1 MRQGANSIT
10 TFEILPQPPNSRGL
24 ENPWPQYPKVFKV
37 DYGHEEVIVKHG
49 GDPRRFNTQS
59 KEFLV
64 DENGRVSGIKTTLG
78 KYICENSNKKIQ
90 KLYDLF
96 FKFSRMDQSKW
107 TMEYVGSGR
116 F

>member
-1 MRQGANSIT
+1 MPFFNIGTSLRQGAKSIT
-10 TFEILPQPPNSRGL
+10 TFEILPQPPDSRGT

-78 KYICENSNKKIQ
+78 KY
-90 KLYDLF
+90 LY
-96 FKFSRMDQSKW
+96 
-107 TMEYVGSGR
+107 
-116 F
+116 

>member
-1 MRQGANSIT
+1 MRQGAKSIT
-10 TFEILPQPPNSRGL
+10 TFEILPQPPDSRGA